1 MTATAKSTQ
10 SVDSTEST
18 VARRSWNERCLAAI
32 EWYQEAFA
40 HRPSPCRFTPSCSNY
55 AHEAFETHGTTRGFW
70 LTLRRLARCRPFG
83 PSGFD
88 PVPDPHDVTSRR

>member
-1 MTATAKSTQ
+1 MTTTTKT
-10 SVDSTEST
+10 TKT
-18 VARRSWNERCLAAI
+18 RRSWNERCLAAI

-55 AHEAFETHGTTRGFW
+55 AHEAFETHGTGRGFW
-70 LTLRRLARCRPFG
+70 LTLRRLLRCRPFG

-88 PVPDPHDVTSRR
+88 PVPDPHDVISRRK